1 MARGARQG
9 GLARPV
15 PNPQVVHIPA
25 GEGPVLHRNI
35 DYGWIDVI
43 TSGAMYAGKTTE
55 LIRRVRTFTLAR
67 RSAIVYEPALA
78 RRFNAAEQ
86 VITHDGLAWQAV
98 HTNSPAEIL
107 AHVREHRPQ
116 VVGIDE
122 AQFYDA
128 SIVDVVQEMA
138 NEGHYVIVAGL
149 AQTSE
154 GKPFGPMP
162 QLLAIADNI
171 IPTFGVCVV
180 CGEPATKPFALRPKT
195 TDVEVGAAD
204 KYEARCRK
212 CWYEGRKARGE
223 TGD

>member
-1 MARGARQG
+1 M
-9 GLARPV
+9 
-15 PNPQVVHIPA
+15 
-25 GEGPVLHRNI
+25 LHRNI

-55 LIRRVRTFTLAR
+55 LIRRVRTFTLAKR
-67 RSAIVYEPALA
+67 TAVIYEPDIA
-78 RRFNAAEQ
+78 RRFSSAEQ
-86 VITHDGLAWQAV
+86 VVSHDGLAWQAV
-98 HTNSPAEIL
+98 HMPSPQGIL
-107 AHVREHRPQ
+107 EHVHEHGPQ

-122 AQFYDA
+122 AQFYDG
-128 SIVDVVQEMA
+128 SIVDVVQDLA
-138 NEGHYVIVAGL
+138 NQGHYVIVAGL

-212 CWYEGRKARGE
+212 CWFEGRKERGE
-223 TGD
+223 AGD